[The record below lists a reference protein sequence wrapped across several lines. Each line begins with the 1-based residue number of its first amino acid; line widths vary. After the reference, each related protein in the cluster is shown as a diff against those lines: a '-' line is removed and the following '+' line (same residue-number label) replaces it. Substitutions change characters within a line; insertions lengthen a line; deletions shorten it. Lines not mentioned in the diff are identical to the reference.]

1 MNLKTGQITFFEV
14 SIFVNVVVQ
23 TSLTLYLT
31 KKSSC
36 NYTPEGLDCEQKRC
50 MLGVKDNPS
59 INNISQDLNLLR
71 IMLDGSF

>member
-36 NYTPEGLDCEQKRC
+36 NYALEGLDRERKRC

-59 INNISQDLNLLR
+59 INNILQDLNLLR

>member
-36 NYTPEGLDCEQKRC
+36 NYAPEGLDCERKE
-50 MLGVKDNPS
+50 V
-59 INNISQDLNLLR
+59 LLQVSVR
-71 IMLDGSF
+71 Y

>member
-36 NYTPEGLDCEQKRC
+36 NYAPEGLDWERKRC

-59 INNISQDLNLLR
+59 INNILQDQNLLR